1 MMKRTQLILL
11 FMLVLSGAVLL
22 GTIPAGAQGTTNITG
37 VRVDDGAIVT
47 DLSGQTPINP
57 CYNPTPSVTGSP
69 CYPMVEATDLWIC
82 NGDPMPEGALP
93 DLTYCRQFNY
103 STFGVAYNYWLT
115 IGTTKRWIAGPCL
128 YNYQCGVGK
137 VCVNGVCR

>member
-93 DLTYCRQFNY
+93 ISLIADNLIIRP
-103 STFGVAYNYWLT
+103 SVLHT
-115 IGTTKRWIAGPCL
+115 IIGLPSGPQRDGL
-128 YNYQCGVGK
+128 LVL
-137 VCVNGVCR
+137 VLPMPSVV